1 MRQAV
6 ALVRMS
12 VRTQL
17 NVIKMRVGGCRWMDG
32 DTVKGQLP
40 LAVSEVVR
48 AVVMLAMELSG

>member
-1 MRQAV
+1 M

-40 LAVSEVVR
+40 LAVSEVVG
-48 AVVMLAMELSG
+48 AVVMLVMKLSG

>member
-1 MRQAV
+1 M

-40 LAVSEVVR
+40 LAASEIVG
-48 AVVMLAMELSG
+48 AVATVATELSR